1 MFNPYS
7 TIVHLM
13 TGLVGLRCIIYLKG
27 TIHTWRNGRDGKNND
42 IIYTIMDFMNTRDC
56 LIRLFIGL
64 DGGGGH
70 EVGLSVV
77 HS

>member
-1 MFNPYS
+1 M
-7 TIVHLM
+7 HLM
-13 TGLVGLRCIIYLKG
+13 IVIVGLRCIIYLKG

-42 IIYTIMDFMNTRDC
+42 IIYTIMYFMDTRDC
-56 LIRLFIGL
+56 TKRLFIGL

-70 EVGLSVV
+70 EVGPSVV